1 MMLKNRGIAARFI
14 LIVSTLTLVL
24 MSVLAAV
31 VLYSSGNSQTKQKDG
46 FVASLRFEQEQQEK
60 LLAAELKKKGDSV
73 ASLLAQTGSAYISNY
88 DFDALTRLA
97 ENVVKDTDIVSVV
110 FSDKDKKAL
119 AEVKGKG
126 ESQET
131 LRQEIQLEGQP
142 LGAVE
147 IGLSHARIQ
156 QNIGE
161 VSLRIDQK
169 VTSTDSELVAALW
182 RLGVINGIAT
192 AVILLALCG
201 IVYWCLVRFV
211 IKPVN
216 IIVAGLDDNAA
227 QVSAASRQLSES
239 AIQLSDGATEEAASL
254 EETSASL
261 EEVSSMARR
270 NADNAVQCNSL
281 MVEVNTVVEKANQSM
296 SAQTKAMADISE
308 ASNQTS
314 KIVKTID
321 EIAFQTNLLALNAA
335 VEAARA
341 GEAGAG
347 FAVVA
352 DEVRNLAMR
361 AAEAARN
368 TADLIEGTVN
378 KVNEGEKL
386 LAQTNADFSEVA
398 GMAVKVGGLVG
409 EIAVASSEQTQGL
422 SQINTAISDIDRV
435 TQQTAASSEEA
446 AGAAGELSSQAE
458 LLKHHV
464 EELMTLVSGKRD
476 GHGGGR
482 DVVLYSPKNR

>member
-1 MMLKNRGIAARFI
+1 MMFKNRGIAARFI

-46 FVASLRFEQEQQEK
+46 FVASLRYEQEQQEK

-73 ASLLAQTGSAYISNY
+73 ASLLAQTGAGHIIAY
-88 DFDALTRLA
+88 DFDALTRLGKS
-97 ENVVKDTDIVSVV
+97 VIQDTDIVYVT
-110 FSDKDKKAL
+110 FSGTDNKSL
-119 AEVKGKG
+119 AEAKG
-126 ESQET
+126 EGESKET
-131 LRQEIQLEGQP
+131 IRKEIQFEGQS

-147 IGLSHARIQ
+147 IGLSHASIQ
-156 QNIGE
+156 KNIAE
-161 VSLRIDQK
+161 ASLRIDQK
-169 VTSTDSELVAALW
+169 VKSTDSELIDDLW
-182 RLGVINGIAT
+182 HLGVINGIAT
-192 AVILLALCG
+192 AFILLALCG

-227 QVSAASRQLSES
+227 QVSASSRQLSES
-239 AIQLSDGATEEAASL
+239 AIQLSDGATQEAASL

-361 AAEAARN
+361 AADAARN
-368 TADLIEGTVN
+368 TADLIEGTVA

-422 SQINTAISDIDRV
+422 SQINTAIADIDRV
-435 TQQTAASSEEA
+435 TQQTVASSEEA
-446 AGAAGELSSQAE
+446 ASASEELRSQAE
-458 LLKHHV
+458 LLQQHV
-464 EELMTLVSGKRD
+464 EDLIGLVSGTRD
-476 GHGGGR
+476 GHDGGR
-482 DVVLYSPKNR
+482 KVIPYSS